1 MRLAP
6 VEAER
11 NIKSVVANN
20 INDAIILIV
29 LFTRSG
35 INDYNI
41 YKIII
46 DALLISGLILL
57 KLKGSDQILQGA
69 NHGK

>member
-1 MRLAP
+1 MLLAP
-6 VEAER
+6 VEAEK
-11 NIKSVVANN
+11 NIKSVVAHN

-41 YKIII
+41 
-46 DALLISGLILL
+46 
-57 KLKGSDQILQGA
+57 
-69 NHGK
+69 

>member
-1 MRLAP
+1 VEMNLQKRIRLNGPKKRWDEMRLAP

-20 INDAIILIV
+20 INGAIILIV

-35 INDYNI
+35 INDYN
-41 YKIII
+41 
-46 DALLISGLILL
+46 
-57 KLKGSDQILQGA
+57 
-69 NHGK
+69 N